1 MRKLITTTAAVAML
15 AVPAAAMADSTGTTT
30 FEAPTFA
37 AGPDHTFING
47 IDGWSATGAYDDAIV
62 ASGINGGQSLRM
74 SNAITS
80 GSFSDWVFS
89 KPTLN
94 PAGESVANHVYKGE
108 FAFKSETGAAQTGLQ
123 ISVSPDN
130 GQGARMSFVR
140 LMDKGDGIHVM
151 FNEMR
156 PNSNDFSDLQDI
168 AKVNYSSAHTLRF
181 ELKMLPGRN
190 NDQVA
195 VYVDGVK
202 KVVGKS
208 WENYYRDSELHE
220 PGVVDR
226 MIFQARTSGGDAPT
240 TLGHGYLIDNVSSST
255 SVS

>member
-1 MRKLITTTAAVAML
+1 MRKPIMTIAAVAMF
-15 AVPAAAMADSTGTTT
+15 AVPAAAMADTVGPTT
-30 FEAPTFA
+30 FGSPFTV
-37 AGPDHTFING
+37 GDGNTNING
-47 IDGWSATGAYDDAIV
+47 NDGWMATGAYDEGIV
-62 ASGINGGQSLRM
+62 ADGINGPSLRM

-89 KPTLN
+89 KPTQS

-108 FAFKSETGAAQTGLQ
+108 FKFKSATGAAQPGLQ

-140 LMDKGDGIHVM
+140 LMDMGDGIHVM

-156 PNSNDFSDLQDI
+156 PNSSEFSGVQDI
-168 AKVNYSSAHTLRF
+168 AKVDYPAAHTLRF

-240 TLGHGYLIDNVSSST
+240 LGHGYLIDNVSSST

>member
-1 MRKLITTTAAVAML
+1 MRKPIMTIAAVAMF

-47 IDGWSATGAYDDAIV
+47 IDGWSATGAYDEAIV
-62 ASGINGGQSLRM
+62 ASGINGQSLRM

-94 PAGESVANHVYKGE
+94 PAGESVPNHVYKGE
-108 FAFKSETGAAQTGLQ
+108 FAFKSETGTYQPNLQ
-123 ISVSPDN
+123 ISASPDN
-130 GQGARMSFVR
+130 GQGARMSFIR
-140 LMDKGDGIHVM
+140 LVDQSNGIHVM

-156 PNSNDFSDLQDI
+156 PNSSDFSDLQDI
-168 AKVNYSSAHTLRF
+168 AVVNRTAAHTLRF

-208 WENYYRDSELHE
+208 WENYYRDSEGHE

-226 MIFQARTSGGDAPT
+226 MIFQARSSGGTAADTA
-240 TLGHGYLIDNVSSST
+240 GHGYLIDNVSSST